1 MILIQLILT
10 KSVVAIESYPIRIRF
25 LESYTSKDLRIGNKL
40 QFELYEALNS
50 NHKLPRLSKGYIEI
64 LCVNKSEFF
73 VQKARVS
80 LGNGRFAGLENI
92 NHEVKMFNLDSKE
105 KINITDLTALGT
117 TVAGGTI
124 IGTFGALGAA
134 TVGAVLAAPALLIGG
149 AVFVAGKSLKKETVV
164 IEDNKIYDAEIEILD

>member
-1 MILIQLILT
+1 
-10 KSVVAIESYPIRIRF
+10 VAIESYPIRIRF

-105 KINITDLTALGT
+105 KINITDFRVTNWWGC
-117 TVAGGTI
+117 
-124 IGTFGALGAA
+124 FCSWQ
-134 TVGAVLAAPALLIGG
+134 
-149 AVFVAGKSLKKETVV
+149 KSKKRDCGNRRQQN
-164 IEDNKIYDAEIEILD
+164 I